1 MKNQFFER
9 KIVFALVAV
18 VMGLGFAKMGYGET
32 VVSLVPTTDI
42 ISPAVGEQVTI
53 DIRITGGEGV
63 AGYGPLIVFD
73 SNALKYIGATSGD
86 YLPPGG
92 VWISPGVGDD
102 GNYEIT
108 LSIGDSTTSG
118 KSVTFGDEEI
128 SIEQFLIEIT
138 HPPPEFASPGAQ
150 YWRFSILASS
160 PFGADANTIPTDGDG
175 TLATLT
181 FEVVKAKPGTIAL
194 LGANLS
200 DTNDKPLETALQ
212 NSVITVHALET
223 PETLPADVNND
234 GNVDILDLVFVASK
248 FGQPVTDATKAA
260 DVNGD
265 GAINI
270 LDLTRI
276 VQHFG
281 N

>member
-63 AGYGPLIVFD
+63 AGYGPFIVFD

-118 KSVTFGDEEI
+118 KSVTFGEEEI
-128 SIEQFLIEIT
+128 SIERLLFEMRE
-138 HPPPEFASPGAQ
+138 PPPAFASPGAE
-150 YWRFSILASS
+150 YWAVSILASS
-160 PFGADANTIPTDGDG
+160 PFGANAKTIPTDGDG

-194 LGANLS
+194 LWDNLS
-200 DTNDKPLETALQ
+200 DTNDATLETTLQ
-212 NSVITVHALET
+212 NSIITVHALET

-276 VQHFG
+276 VQQFG